1 MAEQASPIAPRKP
14 RGTPIQRGEE
24 KSRAPRGP
32 KPDTKRASYKEL
44 PWAQI
49 RQDFENTDIATIAL
63 CRQYG
68 IASDNTLRKRIA
80 AEGWTKNVDAI
91 TAGLVQAGL
100 VAQAGDP
107 LTPVFPKV
115 EDLVERGQMITIE
128 GATDA
133 ELLDEAPPSTLGPA
147 PVAVARP
154 LLRPEEF
161 AAAVGPIVTAGEAE
175 RLAAE
180 RAARPKSAKPKKAQL
195 QQEVDDRTRAHH
207 GDDDRHEGVEP
218 PPDPPPQPSAKKSAE
233 VSPPQP
239 IPAGDP
245 AEIKNQLARGLAG
258 LHIQANAEQL
268 VNAQRMKLV
277 GNLMLARIMTALSV
291 PNDPEGVEARNA
303 LMAINAE
310 RETLAGLLKATSD
323 LMERAATMERRV
335 LGMDPKAGPQG
346 PIAATSLQPYGG
358 GPVRSSSEVAK
369 LAQGL
374 PPDILMSLRQAA
386 VAVAKLPPAQRPG
399 LTPEPE
405 PEGVGEG
412 I

>member
-1 MAEQASPIAPRKP
+1 MAEQVSPKAPRKP
-14 RGTPIQRGEE
+14 RGKPITRGGDKPRTPT
-24 KSRAPRGP
+24 GP
-32 KPDTKRASYKEL
+32 KPASQRASYKEL

-49 RQDFENTDIATIAL
+49 RHDFENTDVATIAL

-147 PVAVARP
+147 PVAVDPP

-161 AAAVGPIVTAGEAE
+161 AAAVGPIVSAGEAE

-180 RAARPKSAKPKKAQL
+180 RAARPESAKPKKVPS
-195 QQEVDDRTRAHH
+195 QQRVDDRTRAHH
-207 GDDDRHEGVEP
+207 GEGESDADASP
-218 PPDPPPQPSAKKSAE
+218 PPDPSPQPSAKKSAE
-233 VSPPQP
+233 VSPPQL

-245 AEIKNQLARGLAG
+245 SEIKNQLARGLAG

-291 PNDPEGVEARNA
+291 PNEPEGAEARNA

-399 LTPEPE
+399 MTPEPE

-412 I
+412 A